1 MLTDD
6 QVIYQKIGKLLW
18 SIMPT
23 NALKI
28 IYSGMFY
35 DDIKQGGAYW
45 IYQNNHEESFYSS
58 FDNPIEQIENNINI
72 LLEQLQKCAIFK
84 SDPWTH
90 CHISL
95 SDSGKFNIRFA
106 YISEDDSWPNLFMR
120 GISDLTED
128 EAENTY
134 HVPREIWEKRVRVK
148 NQTS

>member
-1 MLTDD
+1 MFTDD

-23 NALKI
+23 DALKV
-28 IYSGMFY
+28 IYTGMFY
-35 DDIKQGGAYW
+35 DDIKQAGAYW
-45 IYQNNHEESFYSS
+45 ISQNNHEESFYSG

-72 LLEQLQKCAIFK
+72 LLEQLQKCEIFEN
-84 SDPWTH
+84 SPWTH

-128 EAENTY
+128 EAENVY
-134 HVPREIWEKRVRVK
+134 HVPREIWEERVRLK
-148 NQTS
+148 N